1 LTGSLNGRESQG
13 LFSVKL
19 LSASM
24 KIRRSF
30 GV

>member
-1 LTGSLNGRESQG
+1 LTGSLNDRDSQG

-19 LSASM
+19 LSASI

-30 GV
+30 GG